1 MQSKNYH
8 LATLVSV
15 VFKVLAWLWMVAA
28 VVGAANAGT
37 AANDFGA
44 NGASQAAVVA
54 SILAG
59 GAVLA
64 CATAFFGYVL
74 SLLRDIAKNTES
86 RHYTSGSYQLGAAP
100 TPPAGTRITQQ
111 VSRYPSR

>member
-15 VFKVLAWLWMVAA
+15 LFKVLAWLWIIAA
-28 VVGAANAGT
+28 VVGAVNARA

-44 NGASQAAVVA
+44 SGASQAAVVA

-59 GAVLA
+59 GAALA
-64 CATAFFGYVL
+64 CATAFFGYVV
-74 SLLRDIAKNTES
+74 SLLRDIARNTDS
-86 RHYTSGSYQLGAAP
+86 RQYTSGSYQLGAAP
-100 TPPAGTRITQQ
+100 TPPAGTRITQP
-111 VSRYPSR
+111 VSRYR